1 MKLTC
6 FSVTLLFILE
16 SLSSFGTPTLAKVGM
31 FTHFPSCA
39 ERCGLGVA
47 SYFLSQRLARFA
59 SLAHLPKT
67 PTVVETLQNAVFD
80 GPHTERCAAVG
91 ADVRYA
97 V

>member
-39 ERCGLGVA
+39 VRCGLGV
-47 SYFLSQRLARFA
+47 
-59 SLAHLPKT
+59 
-67 PTVVETLQNAVFD
+67 
-80 GPHTERCAAVG
+80 G
-91 ADVRYA
+91 
-97 V
+97 